1 MEKGKDKK
9 SKIMLLYADGIP
21 YGTYK
26 HKTDK
31 WFLMIHY
38 LRKFRLMEAYFSSV
52 AAPEMEG
59 VFAAPGLITPN
70 FRGLNFPK
78 IKKIPQKLIS
88 KRRVLWWC
96 KHTVPYKAY
105 HLYEK
110 GSLTTKKSIERWTYS
125 TYDELYKEKDELKR
139 DTKIPYIF
147 WFLL

>member
-1 MEKGKDKK
+1 MEKDKDKK

-70 FRGLNFPK
+70 FRMESSSLCRMEPDIIGR
-78 IKKIPQKLIS
+78 S
-88 KRRVLWWC
+88 RR
-96 KHTVPYKAY
+96 A
-105 HLYEK
+105 
-110 GSLTTKKSIERWTYS
+110 
-125 TYDELYKEKDELKR
+125 
-139 DTKIPYIF
+139 
-147 WFLL
+147 